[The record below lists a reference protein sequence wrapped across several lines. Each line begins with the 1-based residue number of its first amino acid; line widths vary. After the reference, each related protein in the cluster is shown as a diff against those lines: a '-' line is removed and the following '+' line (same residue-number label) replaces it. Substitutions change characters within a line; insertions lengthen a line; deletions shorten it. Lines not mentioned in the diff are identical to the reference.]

1 MGQRIEYLQ
10 SISCTLYVNLRS
22 MILHNFTIHP
32 TPKQKWPLVPK
43 FNGNI
48 HSLLTVFSSTTL
60 KNDHNI
66 QCPDLHMYIQIDS
79 N

>member
-32 TPKQKWPLVPK
+32 NPKQKWPLVPK